1 MTSPT
6 VTGNPIVGPQQIH
19 VDDTDAGN
27 VLLTFVSPNQRL
39 VEKRELP
46 PAAALRLLAEVSR
59 VLQDLSAASDRPS
72 SMTK

>member
-6 VTGNPIVGPQQIH
+6 ITGNPIPRPQQIH

-27 VLLTFVSPNQRL
+27 VLLTFVSPDQRL

-46 PAAALRLLAEVSR
+46 PCAARRLIAEVSR
-59 VLQDLSAASDRPS
+59 VLGGLSASPDPS
-72 SMTK
+72 R

>member
-6 VTGNPIVGPQQIH
+6 ITDNPVIGPQQVH

-27 VLLTFVSPNQRL
+27 VLLTFVSPDQRL
-39 VEKRELP
+39 EEKRELP

-59 VLQDLSAASDRPS
+59 VLHDLSAASDRQHQ
-72 SMTK
+72 

>member
-6 VTGNPIVGPQQIH
+6 ITDNPIVGPEQIH

-27 VLLTFVSPNQRL
+27 VLLTFISPNQRL

-46 PAAALRLLAEVSR
+46 PAAALHLLAEMSR
-59 VLQDLSAASDRPS
+59 VLHVLSAASDRPRR
-72 SMTK
+72 